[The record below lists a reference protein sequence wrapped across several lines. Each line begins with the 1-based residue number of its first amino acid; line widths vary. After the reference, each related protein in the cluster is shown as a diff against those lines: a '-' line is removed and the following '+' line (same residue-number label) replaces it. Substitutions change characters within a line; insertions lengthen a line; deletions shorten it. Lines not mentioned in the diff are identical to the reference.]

1 MSGLQVMLLLPHV
14 FSSTMRKD
22 LITSVSFRTEVHMQI
37 FFFLSFISKPMTLGQ
52 MIFLG
57 VSNRDIQGQII
68 YIYIYMHTHTH
79 NPIECHLFAD
89 CKKILTSLP
98 PCIWMYLTSIVLWM
112 KGLICSYCW
121 HGIVEIT
128 QIAWSTFCFCFIFG
142 KFTKL
147 KLWILY

>member
-57 VSNRDIQGQII
+57 VSNRDIQDQII
-68 YIYIYMHTHTH
+68 YIYIYICTHTHTH
-79 NPIECHLFAD
+79 
-89 CKKILTSLP
+89 
-98 PCIWMYLTSIVLWM
+98 
-112 KGLICSYCW
+112 
-121 HGIVEIT
+121 T
-128 QIAWSTFCFCFIFG
+128 QPH
-142 KFTKL
+142 
-147 KLWILY
+147 